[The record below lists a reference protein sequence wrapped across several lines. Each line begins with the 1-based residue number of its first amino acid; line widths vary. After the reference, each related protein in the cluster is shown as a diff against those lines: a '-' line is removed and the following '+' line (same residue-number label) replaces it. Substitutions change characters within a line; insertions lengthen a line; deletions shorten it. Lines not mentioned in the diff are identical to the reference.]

1 MQRLP
6 VVTQLAAAPAL
17 CSPKARRLGRAG
29 LTYEVADGVSRAL
42 LVPQAV
48 RHVARSLRRDLR

>member
-17 CSPKARRLGRAG
+17 CSPEARRLGRAG
-29 LTYEVADGVSRAL
+29 LTCEVVDAVLRAL
-42 LVPQAV
+42 LVAQAM
-48 RHVARSLRRDLR
+48 REVARSLRCDFR